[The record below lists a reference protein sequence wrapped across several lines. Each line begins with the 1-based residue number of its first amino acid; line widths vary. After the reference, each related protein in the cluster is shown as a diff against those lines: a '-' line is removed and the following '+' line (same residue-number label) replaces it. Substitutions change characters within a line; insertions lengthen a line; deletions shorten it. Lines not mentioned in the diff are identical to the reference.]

1 MVCVC
6 ALFGESPVAGLTD
19 GSVPRRL
26 GPKRASNIRKLF
38 NLGKDDDVRKY
49 VISRTYVNKKGA
61 TRRKAPKIQRLVTP
75 IMLQRKRARKAK
87 KLTAV
92 KNTQAD
98 AATYKK
104 LVMQRLAEKK
114 DARRSMLSKRRSS
127 RRSAKLAADAAPKK
141 E

>member
-1 MVCVC
+1 LVVSKI
-6 ALFGESPVAGLTD
+6 GESPVAGLTD

-61 TRRKAPKIQRLVTP
+61 TRRKAPKIQRFTP